1 MEPIFYFF
9 LDITI
14 LLYYN
19 TVTMKKKDKLE
30 AKRKKLVSQLADI
43 DPWIQGTVVQT
54 KRICGSKGCAC
65 RHGGPKHPAMFLT
78 WKEKGKTCCLYVP
91 RRLESEVNL
100 WAQNYR
106 RLKMTMEKITK
117 VQRDIIRLRE
127 KGSGR
132 K

>member
-1 MEPIFYFF
+1 MKLIFYFF

-14 LLYYN
+14 WLYYYM
-19 TVTMKKKDKLE
+19 VTMKKKGKLE
-30 AKRKKLVSQLADI
+30 AKRKNLVNQLI
-43 DPWIQGTVVQT
+43 HFEPWIQGTVVRT

>member
-30 AKRKKLVSQLADI
+30 ARRKKLVSQLIDF